1 MTDHVRR
8 HTCKTAAALLAT
20 VLMLMGA
27 CSDDD
32 DGAAPADAPTGE
44 PATTSE
50 AAAVTTP
57 TTGAGD
63 VEPSE
68 LTFTFTGESGEAGCR
83 YEGPPVISPTISSTL
98 TNAGNQPIFL
108 SLARLAEGATAEDSE
123 TAMLEFGDE
132 FPVMLPIASKNA
144 GFHDWMQGDW
154 LELHTTGAGA
164 SQTVEREAMFEG
176 DYVAFCWLEE
186 PLEGIQVW
194 SGGSLRVER

>member
-20 VLMLMGA
+20 VLMLTGA
-27 CSDDD
+27 CSGDG
-32 DGAAPADAPTGE
+32 DGAAPADTPTGE
-44 PATTSE
+44 PTTTSE
-50 AAAVTTP
+50 AAVTTP
-57 TTGAGD
+57 TTSAGD

-68 LTFTFTGESGEAGCR
+68 LTFTFTGEPGEAGCR
-83 YEGPPVISPTISSTL
+83 YEGPPVVSSTISSTL

-108 SLARLAEGATAEDSE
+108 SLARLAEGATADDSE

-132 FPVMLPIASKNA
+132 SPVMLPIASKNA

-154 LELHTTGAGA
+154 LELHITGAGA

-176 DYVAFCWLEE
+176 DYVAFCWLEK